1 MQLLEINNLLKNS
14 VKNEKIMKE
23 FYLLNEPHK
32 SSNINSKLLEKEIN
46 IIPHFK
52 IKSVSGE
59 KINKLTEFQIKG
71 INIDLFDNI
80 FPPNKPSMYC
90 PSV

>member
-1 MQLLEINNLLKNS
+1 MEINNLLKNS

-23 FYLLNEPHK
+23 FYLLNEPYK

-59 KINKLTEFQIKG
+59 KINKLTYLQIKG
-71 INIDLFDNI
+71 INIELFDNI
-80 FPPNKPSMYC
+80 LPRNKPSIYW